1 MKAIVISTATP
12 SLETVDVR
20 PAVADADDLRRHIGH
35 L

>member
-1 MKAIVISTATP
+1 MKAIVISPATP

-20 PAVADADDLRRHIGH
+20 PAVAKADDLRRRIGY